1 MAEGSVSDAIYERVL
16 EAPLPEGH
24 GSGAKSIKEFF
35 LRLAREVMAE
45 GESFSGKRPFGNS
58 GWECDLYIALG
69 NAGVM
74 PSCEDEDGYYDPPED
89 FDDRQADRLL
99 VGAVD
104 YMIRELA

>member
-1 MAEGSVSDAIYERVL
+1 
-16 EAPLPEGH
+16 
-24 GSGAKSIKEFF
+24 
-35 LRLAREVMAE
+35 
-45 GESFSGKRPFGNS
+45 
-58 GWECDLYIALG
+58 
-69 NAGVM
+69 M